1 MKRIFNSDS
10 FSTHSLLCSEYNMLS
25 IRLTQFNILL
35 KTIVFILRFR
45 MEEAIMKM
53 KKRNEELV
61 KENRDAV
68 DSPGSPK
75 FIPPNEQILQLR
87 EELSRKEIEHSER
100 IVEMVS
106 VHHSHTN

>member
-1 MKRIFNSDS
+1 
-10 FSTHSLLCSEYNMLS
+10 
-25 IRLTQFNILL
+25 
-35 KTIVFILRFR
+35 
-45 MEEAIMKM
+45 MEEAILQM

-87 EELSRKEIEHSER
+87 EELSKKEIEHGER
-100 IVEMVS
+100 IVEMVCMIFS
-106 VHHSHTN
+106 SKNSNFT